1 MRVAHRTGL
10 PVLVLL
16 SLLTLLLP
24 LGGNVAVA
32 ADTVGASTV
41 TYGADWAP
49 DPNSTGSGAG
59 GQITLTHQT
68 LANTSY
74 TYIESPWVDNH
85 IPDNAALM
93 ENMATVILTEVGVTP
108 APPVL
113 TGNLADG
120 TLWHLYTGT
129 LNGQAHGVLFTVD
142 TADPSQ
148 MDIMT
153 MLASPVSEFPQALGA
168 VQQGITVND
177 ASPLAGID
185 TGQVTTALQGGT
197 APAAGTTPVAGT
209 TPPAPTGGQSIT
221 VSGATITYNDRWIFD
236 TVNSTPD
243 SHTFWDAAD
252 GSATW
257 YGYLPTVPTSGDAAA
272 QLEAFNAQ
280 YFDGTFQNI
289 QQVALE
295 PNSPTIAWALTTAEF
310 NGNPAAVLTYV
321 DTSVSG
327 QQRVQML
334 MGKPDTLQASL
345 ADIQQS
351 IQIDGVGAFNGVD
364 STRIGTL
371 LGGGAPVG
379 QTPAVVAT
387 TPAAMP
393 ATVPAPTATTVAAGT
408 TPTTAAQPGGALT
421 QTVPVGQDTVA
432 YGGDWQHSAENSSA
446 EVAFFARSGDDTVV
460 YAYLN
465 GPNNIGADPLT
476 AVQGGTDAFFSDF
489 GAQNVS
495 QVTAEVLPSG
505 HAWGLTTFDRNGVP
519 GAFLILADVTT
530 PGVVRAQFLI
540 GPRDQFPA
548 LVTSAQQSFQVNG
561 AGAYSEIDVTRV
573 TSLLGGS
580 APAQQT
586 PAGQVAPTQPAQ
598 AAPTQPAQAAPTQP
612 SQAGGGT
619 ANYQIED
626 SPTGCDRIGWVVT
639 DPSQLPAS
647 QADLDARGSCAGGA
661 TYVAS
666 CGTYLVA
673 ETSTAVQCT
682 VNVAVVGA
690 PTTVSYAHF
699 TLVDAAGTRYP
710 VDFEALISMVMLL
723 GVPELPEATVD
734 AGSTSIGTVV
744 FNVPNDAPTPWIIE
758 VAPETIATTGE
769 QPGVL
774 VIDGPLQDFDVFGQ

>member
-1 MRVAHRTGL
+1 
-10 PVLVLL
+10 
-16 SLLTLLLP
+16 
-24 LGGNVAVA
+24 
-32 ADTVGASTV
+32 
-41 TYGADWAP
+41 
-49 DPNSTGSGAG
+49 
-59 GQITLTHQT
+59 
-68 LANTSY
+68 
-74 TYIESPWVDNH
+74 
-85 IPDNAALM
+85 
-93 ENMATVILTEVGVTP
+93 
-108 APPVL
+108 
-113 TGNLADG
+113 
-120 TLWHLYTGT
+120 
-129 LNGQAHGVLFTVD
+129 
-142 TADPSQ
+142 
-148 MDIMT
+148 MT
-153 MLASPVSEFPQALGA
+153 MLSSPASEFPQALDS

-197 APAAGTTPVAGT
+197 APVVGTTPAAGM
-209 TPPAPTGGQSIT
+209 TPTSSTAPTGGQSIT

-252 GSATW
+252 GSGTW
-257 YGYLPTVPTSGDAAA
+257 YGYLPTAPTSGDAAA
-272 QLEAFNAQ
+272 QLEAFNTQ
-280 YFDGTFQNI
+280 YFEGTFLNI
-289 QQVALE
+289 RQVALE
-295 PNSPTIAWALTTAEF
+295 PISPTTAWALTTAEF
-310 NGNPAAVLTYV
+310 NGTPAAVLTYV
-321 DTSVSG
+321 DTSVSS

-334 MGKPDTLQASL
+334 MGTADTLQASL
-345 ADIQQS
+345 ADVQQS
-351 IQIDGVGAFNGVD
+351 IQIDGVGTFNGVD

-379 QTPAVVAT
+379 QTPAAVAT
-387 TPAAMP
+387 TPAAVP
-393 ATVPAPTATTVAAGT
+393 ATQPAPTATTIAAST
-408 TPTTAAQPGGALT
+408 TPTTVAQPGGALT
-421 QTVPVGQDTVA
+421 QTITVGQDTVA

-465 GPNNIGADPLT
+465 GPNNVGADPLT
-476 AVQGGTDAFFSDF
+476 AVEGGTDAFFSEF
-489 GAQNVS
+489 SAQNVS

-519 GAFLILADVTT
+519 GAFLIQADVTT

-548 LVTSAQQSFQVNG
+548 LVTSAQQSFQING
-561 AGAYSEIDVTRV
+561 AGAYSEIDVNQV
-573 TSLLGGS
+573 TSLLGGGV
-580 APAQQT
+580 PGQPT
-586 PAGQVAPTQPAQ
+586 PAGQAVPTQPSQAVPTQPAQ
-598 AAPTQPAQAAPTQP
+598 AVPTQP
-612 SQAGGGT
+612 SQAGVGT

-647 QADLDARGSCAGGA
+647 QDELDTRGSCAGGA

-666 CGTYLVA
+666 CGTYMA
-673 ETSTAVQCT
+673 GEPSTVIQCT
-682 VNVAVVGA
+682 VNVAVLDA
-690 PTTVSYAHF
+690 PMTVSYQHF

-710 VDFEALISMVMLL
+710 VDYEALVPMIMVL

-734 AGSTSIGTVV
+734 AGSTSSGTLL